1 MKLGRIAVVML
12 VISMV
17 ALVLVGCGGDDEGD
31 NGNGSGEAT
40 STAPAPSSVETMTA
54 EAGAPADLGPWTV
67 TVTNVQRGKTFGK
80 HVADDGE
87 LVLVEVS
94 LANNTQNPLM
104 TLPQDYS
111 LTDGESYTSA
121 LGGDEDYPLSI
132 GVQPGETGMARA
144 VFFVPD
150 HIAGRPLTFVFQN
163 AASGENVRVEVPLP

>member
-1 MKLGRIAVVML
+1 MKLGRIAAGVL

-17 ALVLVGCGGDDEGD
+17 ALVLVGCGGGDEGG

-40 STAPAPSSVETMTA
+40 PTVPVPSAPETMTA
-54 EAGAPADLGPWTV
+54 EPGAPADLGPWTL
-67 TVTNVQRGKTFGK
+67 TVTNVRRAGTFGK

-94 LANNTQNPLM
+94 LANNSENPLM

-121 LGGDEDYPLSI
+121 LEGDDDYPLSV
-132 GVQPGETGMARA
+132 GVQPGETGQARA

-150 HIAGRPLTFVFQN
+150 YIASRPLTFAFQN
-163 AASGENVRVEVPLP
+163 AASGETVRLEVPLP